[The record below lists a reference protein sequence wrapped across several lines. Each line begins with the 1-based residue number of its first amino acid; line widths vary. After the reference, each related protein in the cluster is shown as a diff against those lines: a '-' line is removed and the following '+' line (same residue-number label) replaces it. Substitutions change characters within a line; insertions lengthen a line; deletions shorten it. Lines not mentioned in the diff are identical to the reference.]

1 MRDLAGRTAFV
12 TGSGSG
18 VGRGIALGLAAEGM
32 TVAVADVHEP
42 SAIAVA
48 AEIEGRGGCAFPI
61 QVDVTSPS
69 SLQGAARTV
78 VERTGAV
85 HVLCN
90 NAGVMVAPGPSADLV
105 PADWDYVFSV
115 NVFGVVQGVQGFLP
129 ILSRSAPDAHIVNT
143 ASLGGLFVVD
153 GPSLGVYL
161 ASKYAC
167 VGYTECLREELAGRG
182 IGVSVLCPGMVE
194 SNLPHT
200 SARNRPARFGAQPD
214 PTQHRET
221 EQTIDEMTR
230 DRRTLTPEQVGPIV
244 VRGIRENRLHIV
256 THPEARELV
265 ERRFAAILDDFEFAA
280 RGADALRS

>member
-1 MRDLAGRTAFV
+1 
-12 TGSGSG
+12 
-18 VGRGIALGLAAEGM
+18 M
-32 TVAVADVHEP
+32 TVAVADIHEP

-48 AEIEGRGGCAFPI
+48 SEIQGRGERGFPI
-61 QVDVTSPS
+61 RVDVTSPS
-69 SLQGAARTV
+69 SLADAARAV

-90 NAGVMVAPGPSADLV
+90 NAGVMVAPGPSADLL

-115 NVFGVVQGVQGFLP
+115 NVFGVVQGVQAFLP
-129 ILSRSAPDAHIVNT
+129 ILLRSVPDAHIVNT

-153 GPSLGVYL
+153 GASLGVYL

-167 VGYTECLREELAGRG
+167 VGYTECLREELASRG

-200 SARNRPARFGAQPD
+200 SARNRPSRFGVQPD
-214 PTQHRET
+214 PIQHRET
-221 EQTIDEMTR
+221 EQAIDEMTR
-230 DRRTLTPEQVGPIV
+230 DRRTLTPEQVGAIV

-256 THPEARELV
+256 THPEALELV
-265 ERRFAAILDDFEFAA
+265 ERRFASIVADFAFAERSA
-280 RGADALRS
+280 GATRP